1 MSIPATES
9 MASTAPAPADSS
21 AVAWR
26 PWGAAAFAAAQ
37 DADQPVILSIN
48 AVWCYWCQ
56 VMDGSTYA
64 DPAVRR
70 FVNEHFIP
78 IRVDTDHRPDINA
91 RYNVGGWPT
100 TSFLTPHGGYIA
112 GATYL
117 PPDQFLAMLDEV
129 ARAYAQRKPELYEQG
144 NDILRQRREHAARVA
159 AGQEPDS
166 DLVDRITR
174 RVAGA
179 YDPRNGGFGAAPKF
193 PSAPMLRLLLYQY
206 RTTGEPFFRAM
217 LTKSLDAITGGSL
230 HDAVDGGFFRFAGG
244 ADWTLPQHEKMA
256 EDNIA
261 LAGILLDAAILLARP
276 DYREC
281 AGRAVDY
288 ILATLYDADAAG
300 ILGSQGAHS
309 DYFGMPAA
317 RRATLPAPPVDPY
330 CYASLTAQGA
340 SLLFTAA
347 WKLGRAELA
356 ETAAKLLDNLVVAA
370 ANGRLAHTFN
380 TTATAS
386 AGLAPSAGDDSDS
399 NGDNNGNGDS
409 NRDDGSGDNNG
420 FGNGDRDGDS
430 GDWLGDW
437 AYFLLA
443 ALDGYDAVIA
453 GDDRYRAAAESAAG
467 ILLTRFQDSARGGFY
482 DIEDTP
488 DRPGYLRVREKPLA
502 ENTAVAAGLMRLH
515 HITGEARYRQA
526 AHHALS
532 AYADANRDYG
542 ELAADYAVAVDRYLN
557 PAVEVALEGRPGAPD
572 AAAMLAAALRLDAPN
587 LLVKPAISGD
597 RQAPAQAHI
606 CLDNVCY
613 PPVSDP
619 AALADAARGGGNL
632 PSDGSPFQNVLDLLG

>member
-9 MASTAPAPADSS
+9 IAAAAPAMADSDNDNP
-21 AVAWR
+21 AGIAWR

-56 VMDGSTYA
+56 VMDGSTYTDA
-64 DPAVRR
+64 AVRR
-70 FVNEHFIP
+70 FINEHFIP

-159 AGQEPDS
+159 AGQEPDA
-166 DLVDRITR
+166 DLVDRIAR

-179 YDPRNGGFGAAPKF
+179 YDPRHGGFGAAPKF
-193 PSAPMLRLLLYQY
+193 PSAPMLRLLLHQY
-206 RTTGEPFFRAM
+206 RTTGETFFRAM
-217 LTKSLDAITGGSL
+217 LIKSLDAITSGAL
-230 HDAVDGGFFRFAGG
+230 HDAVDGGFFRFAAG

-261 LAGILLDAAILLARP
+261 LAAILLDAAILLERP

-281 AGRAVDY
+281 AGRAVNY
-288 ILATLYDADAAG
+288 ILTTLYAPDAAG
-300 ILGSQGAHS
+300 IRGSQGAHS
-309 DYFGMPAA
+309 DYFGLPAA
-317 RRATLPAPPVDPY
+317 QRATMPVPPVDPY

-340 SLLFTAA
+340 SLLFAAA
-347 WKLGRAELA
+347 WKLGIPELA
-356 ETAAKLLDNLVVAA
+356 ETAAELLDNLVATAA
-370 ANGRLAHTFN
+370 SGRLAHTF
-380 TTATAS
+380 TAT
-386 AGLAPSAGDDSDS
+386 AGLAPSAGDDS
-399 NGDNNGNGDS
+399 
-409 NRDDGSGDNNG
+409 
-420 FGNGDRDGDS
+420 

-437 AYFLLA
+437 AHFLLA
-443 ALDGYDAVIA
+443 ALDGYDSVIA
-453 GDDRYRAAAESAAG
+453 GDDRYRAAAEAAAG
-467 ILLTRFQDSARGGFY
+467 VLLARFQDSARGGFY

-502 ENTAVAAGLMRLH
+502 ENTAAAAGLMRLH

-557 PAVEVALEGRPGAPD
+557 PVVEVAVEGCPGAPD
-572 AAAMLAAALRLDAPN
+572 ANAMLAAALRLDAPN
-587 LLVKPAISGD
+587 LLVKAAISSD
-597 RQAPAQAHI
+597 WTAPAQAHI

-619 AALADAARGGGNL
+619 AALADAARGGSP
-632 PSDGSPFQNVLDLLG
+632 PSDASPFQNVLDLLG